1 MINGLNCE
9 KKVRKSIAKILKN
22 NRDFVTKKKRKEGGW
37 AKKRVWN
44 FLGEKEVL
52 AVGNFLTRGQNDFKN
67 GSFYNKYRFF
77 YFIHTSHC

>member
-37 AKKRVWN
+37 AKKRV
-44 FLGEKEVL
+44 
-52 AVGNFLTRGQNDFKN
+52 
-67 GSFYNKYRFF
+67 
-77 YFIHTSHC
+77 